1 MVLLNDLVSPL
12 NPLVMGLLRSRLLF
26 VASKGLMVVSWSGRK
41 SGRHFSIPVGY
52 QTDGDAVIVL
62 LSKPREKTWWKNF
75 REPWPAELL
84 LQRQPRTVVGR
95 WIEPG
100 NAEFFERIEETLRR
114 LPWMGGQ
121 FGGIRYD
128 PKSGLNEEERKIL
141 CEKAG
146 VIRFESTEGQQ

>member
-1 MVLLNDLVSPL
+1 MPSPERWSKALTAAGTLFGVTVGGRAL
-12 NPLVMGLLRSRLLF
+12 NPQNLHKLPLALEAKRNQATTARAHDV
-26 VASKGLMVVSWSGRK
+26 
-41 SGRHFSIPVGY
+41 
-52 QTDGDAVIVL
+52 
-62 LSKPREKTWWKNF
+62 
-75 REPWPAELL
+75 AELL

-128 PKSGLNEEERKIL
+128 PKSGLSEEERKIL